1 MAINKKRFSADC
13 FIARRSFVLSVPVK
27 GQEKLV
33 ASIGS
38 CSGYKSDKFG
48 AIDGLVAVGI

>member
-38 CSGYKSDKFG
+38 CSGYKSDKFA